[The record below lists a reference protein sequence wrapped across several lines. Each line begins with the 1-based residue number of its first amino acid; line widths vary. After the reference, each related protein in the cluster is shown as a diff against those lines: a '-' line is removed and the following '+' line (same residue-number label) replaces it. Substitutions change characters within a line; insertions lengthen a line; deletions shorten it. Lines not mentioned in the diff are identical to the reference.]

1 MPHQSSVQTIVR
13 AAEST
18 ENIPAARRVRDV
30 SRRIHYLDPS
40 AAPLTVL
47 SKKAR
52 RQSTY
57 NSKFEWIEKDLPARW
72 DAVNNGA
79 GYASGDTSIVVD
91 HAAYFSVGDI
101 VNVPRTGEKL
111 RVTTV
116 TPGTQTL
123 VVVRSAGTTVA
134 AALLDNDDLQI
145 IGNAYAEGSLSGT
158 EKSHIE
164 TYPFNYTQIIRTP
177 FAVTGTEAASENYT
191 GPDRPRLRAEKSIEH
206 MIDIERTI
214 LFGERDI
221 DTTSTDNPRRYTGGF
236 LAFAT
241 SNIKDF
247 GGVMTEAEVEDWCE
261 DLFHYTGGSDTRFI
275 AAAPLPISVLD
286 MLGVARLQLVPRSE
300 TLGLSVKQFVTSH
313 GTLMITKHRL
323 LEDGYTSGQGYG
335 GYMLAVDPNKIAYR
349 FLRGRDTKLRMDIQA
364 PDMDG
369 FKDEYLTE
377 VGWEVDNPQVHGV
390 GKSITG

>member
-1 MPHQSSVQTIVR
+1 MPHNSSVQTIVR
-13 AAEST
+13 AAESS

-30 SRRIHYLDPS
+30 SKRIQYLDPS

-72 DAVNNGA
+72 DAINNGA
-79 GYASGDTSIVVD
+79 GYTAGDTSLVVD
-91 HAAYFSVGDI
+91 HANYFSVGDI
-101 VNVPRTGEKL
+101 VNVPRTGEKM

-116 TPGTQTL
+116 TVGSNTL
-123 VVVRSAGTTVA
+123 VVVRSVGPTAA

-145 IGNAYAEGSLSGT
+145 IGNAYAEGALSGV
-158 EKSHIE
+158 EKSHAE

-177 FAVTGTEAASENYT
+177 FAVTGSEAESENFT

-221 DTTSTDNPRRYTGGF
+221 DLTSTDNPRRYTGGF
-236 LAFAT
+236 LSFAT
-241 SNIKDF
+241 SNLKNF
-247 GGVMTEAEVEDWCE
+247 GGVMTEAEVEDWME
-261 DLFHYTGGSDTRFI
+261 DLFHYTASSDTKFV

-286 MLGVARLQLVPRSE
+286 MLANARLQLVPSDQS
-300 TLGLSVKQFVTSH
+300 LGMRVKQFVSSH
-313 GTLMITKHRL
+313 GTLFITKHRL

-349 FLRGRDTKLRMDIQA
+349 FLRNRDTKLRMDIQA
-364 PDMDG
+364 PDLDG
-369 FKDEYLTE
+369 VKDEYLTE

-390 GKSITG
+390 GTGITG

>member
-1 MPHQSSVQTIVR
+1 MPHNSSVQTIVR

-47 SKKAR
+47 AKKAR

-72 DAVNNGA
+72 DAINNGA
-79 GYASGDTSIVVD
+79 GYAAGDTSIVVD
-91 HAAYFSVGDI
+91 HAAYFSVGDLI
-101 VNVPRTGEKL
+101 NVPRTAEKM

-116 TPGTQTL
+116 TPGTNTL
-123 VVVRSAGTTVA
+123 VVVRSVGPTAA

-158 EKSHIE
+158 EKSHVE

-177 FAVTGTEAASENYT
+177 FGVSGTEAASENYT

-236 LAFAT
+236 LSFAT
-241 SNIKDF
+241 SNLKNF

-261 DLFHYTGGSDTRFI
+261 DLFHYTAGSDTRFI

-335 GYMLAVDPNKIAYR
+335 GYMLAVDPNKLAYR
-349 FLRGRDTKLRMDIQA
+349 FLRGRDTKLRMDIHA

-369 FKDEYLTE
+369 FKDEYLSE
-377 VGWEVDNPQVHGV
+377 IGWEVNNPQVHGV
-390 GKSITG
+390 GTGITG

>member
-1 MPHQSSVQTIVR
+1 MPHQSAVQTVVR
-13 AAEST
+13 AAESS

-47 SKKAR
+47 AKKAR

-79 GYASGDTSIVVD
+79 GYTAGDLSIVVD
-91 HAAYFSVGDI
+91 HANYFSVGDI
-101 VNVPRTGEKL
+101 VNVPRTGEKM

-116 TPGTQTL
+116 TVGTNTL
-123 VVVRSAGTTVA
+123 VVVRSVGPTVA

-158 EKSHIE
+158 EKSHAE
-164 TYPFNYTQIIRTP
+164 SYPFNYTQIIRTP
-177 FAVTGTEAASENYT
+177 FAVTGTEAESENYT

-221 DTTSTDNPRRYTGGF
+221 DLASTDNPRRYTGGF
-236 LAFAT
+236 LSFAT
-241 SNIKDF
+241 SNIQNM
-247 GGVMTEAEVEDWCE
+247 GGVMTEAEVESWME
-261 DLFHYTGGSDTRFI
+261 NVFHYTGGSDTRFV

-286 MLGVARLQLVPRSE
+286 MLANARLHLVPKDQS
-300 TLGLSVKQFVTSH
+300 LGMQVKQFVSSH
-313 GTLMITKHRL
+313 GTLFITKHRL
-323 LEDGYTSGQGYG
+323 LENGYTSGVGYG
-335 GYMLAVDPNKIAYR
+335 GYMLAVDPNRIAYR
-349 FLRGRDTKLRMDIQA
+349 FLRNRDTKLRMDIQA

-369 FKDEYLTE
+369 WKDEYLTE
-377 VGWEVDNPQVHGV
+377 VGWQVENPQVHGV
-390 GKSITG
+390 ATGITG